1 MVEPDFFLICT
12 PCSEQEREFA
22 VSILVEVKYTAVL
35 SIDSVAMGSAIAMD
49 VNITK
54 STAVAIFL
62 YMLVPCGY
70 NLYYHLFSILLTWQ
84 SVAFFAGFCFAE

>member
-1 MVEPDFFLICT
+1 MVELDFFWICI
-12 PCSEQEREFA
+12 PCSERGREFA
-22 VSILVEVKYTAVL
+22 ISILVEVKYTAVL

-62 YMLVPCGY
+62 
-70 NLYYHLFSILLTWQ
+70 HISIL
-84 SVAFFAGFCFAE
+84 SVLCYSESITKVVFTPI

>member
-62 YMLVPCGY
+62 
-70 NLYYHLFSILLTWQ
+70 HISILSFLCYSKSITK
-84 SVAFFAGFCFAE
+84 VVFTPI